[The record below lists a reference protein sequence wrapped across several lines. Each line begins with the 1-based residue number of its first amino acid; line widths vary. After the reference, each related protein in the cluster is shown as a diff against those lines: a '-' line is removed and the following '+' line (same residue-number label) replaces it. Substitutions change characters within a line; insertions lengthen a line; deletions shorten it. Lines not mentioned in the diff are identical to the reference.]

1 MFAFKEPGIGANK
14 TTKREFVFDIPL
26 TIKEDLI
33 EVKKTE
39 KVKKLHLNIEDD
51 ELIGLGAIPLPG
63 SWLGKVF

>member
-39 KVKKLHLNIEDD
+39 KVKILHLNIEDD
-51 ELIGLGAIPLPG
+51 ELIG
-63 SWLGKVF
+63 